1 MYVCMYAA
9 LLAHR
14 YVAYV
19 QLCLYV
25 QIGGAG
31 ECNRLHAKGAGK
43 QMGFQFLFES
53 AVFSD
58 HFQFGG

>member
-1 MYVCMYAA
+1 MYAA
-9 LLAHR
+9 LLSHR

-19 QLCLYV
+19 QLRLYV

-31 ECNRLHAKGAGK
+31 ECNRLRTKGVSK
-43 QMGFQFLFES
+43 QMGFQFLFEG

>member
-1 MYVCMYAA
+1 MYAA

-19 QLCLYV
+19 QLRLYV
-25 QIGGAG
+25 QIGGAR
-31 ECNRLHAKGAGK
+31 ECNRLHTKGVSK
-43 QMGFQFLFES
+43 QMSFQFLFES
-53 AVFSD
+53 ALFSD